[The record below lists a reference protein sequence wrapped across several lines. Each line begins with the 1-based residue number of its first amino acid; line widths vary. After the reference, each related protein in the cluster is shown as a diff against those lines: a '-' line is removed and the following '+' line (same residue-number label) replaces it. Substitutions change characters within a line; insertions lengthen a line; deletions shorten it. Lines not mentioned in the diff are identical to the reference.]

1 MVIPPRYQSSVPD
14 VILGDWGCASGAH
27 SCRWWGHLHNLG
39 AGWVHWGKRGEEPV
53 NFLFSCLKSLS
64 LGVQEEIV
72 ALTFFSGRR
81 VAACQR
87 QLQADHLHFASS
99 LWSER
104 DALPFLLWR
113 LGHRLT
119 QIVLRPL
126 IFLPTPPSSWLYS
139 HSLTSFPDRS
149 SRLIP
154 AALKASWRTKGEL
167 FRNSLG
173 WVGASGKGSLWCMR
187 FPPRVLSPSIHP

>member
-1 MVIPPRYQSSVPD
+1 MAKTTRSPHQVTESQLWSSPQVPKLRARCDSRGLRVCVWSAQLPMVS
-14 VILGDWGCASGAH
+14 
-27 SCRWWGHLHNLG
+27 HLHNLG
-39 AGWVHWGKRGEEPV
+39 AGWVHWGKRGEEHV

-64 LGVQEEIV
+64 LGVQEGIV

-99 LWSER
+99 LRSER

-126 IFLPTPPSSWLYS
+126 IFSLPLPLPDFT
-139 HSLTSFPDRS
+139 LT
-149 SRLIP
+149 
-154 AALKASWRTKGEL
+154 
-167 FRNSLG
+167 
-173 WVGASGKGSLWCMR
+173 V
-187 FPPRVLSPSIHP
+187 